1 VRPRARQRSFAAIG
15 LYFIVQQTENN
26 FLVPKIQGNAVQ
38 LHPAIVVFAIIVGGS
53 LAGLLGA
60 ILALP
65 MTAAFRDVVRYLFR
79 RLSPEEPKALA
90 LSLTPIGMGPGD
102 T

>member
-1 VRPRARQRSFAAIG
+1 
-15 LYFIVQQTENN
+15 
-26 FLVPKIQGNAVQ
+26 
-38 LHPAIVVFAIIVGGS
+38 
-53 LAGLLGA
+53 
-60 ILALP
+60 

-90 LSLTPIGMGPGD
+90 LSLAPIGMGPGD